1 MRISPPALP
10 TSAASA
16 AISLVLAGAALQADS
31 NAAMTAI
38 GQVQQSFVH
47 ELLLPVAALGGVAAI
62 DKFGLAP
69 RAQRTS
75 DEGDGGVFT
84 GKLSASRILER
95 DAESIT
101 LGAPACF
108 LANLV
113 ALAALHGTAHV
124 HLACWALDWAA
135 VVPAVVLIRNGQLEL
150 GKYAFEDPA
159 EFERCAPQWSAAGTT
174 IFERPSDAMVGT
186 DVVVRQH
193 SDGWRTLRFCGAD
206 GSLGS
211 IQSVTRMRDDGY
223 VEPRHVA
230 NEYVKSMA
238 SIALAAL
245 GNRPAAGGSKG
256 PRMLFL
262 GLGAGTL
269 PLLFARHVPEAS
281 TLRAVEIDA
290 AVVDAA
296 NSALGLGAD
305 VINMATPEAEAGA
318 DDAADKMT
326 PAQAVEARAR
336 AGVATMASGS
346 PRIEVVVGD
355 ALDAVANCDPGS
367 YDAIFI
373 DIFNKSVL
381 PMPPPLVIAAT
392 ALQAAFRAP
401 APIAALTHAGTTGR
415 PRRSSIATS
424 SATCTAPSHPM
435 ASRCTTSTST
445 RRRRPPTW
453 RRRSLT
459 WRRRCTPIYSPRRA
473 ACPSTTKVT
482 PSSHRARRRTGRCVG
497 ALLRS
502 SSSRRGA
509 RVSSVG

>member
-1 MRISPPALP
+1 MRLSPPALP

-31 NAAMTAI
+31 NAAVTAI

-69 RAQRTS
+69 RAQTTS
-75 DEGDGGVFT
+75 GDGDGGVFT

-95 DAESIT
+95 DSEAIT

-245 GNRPAAGGSKG
+245 GNRPAGGSKG

-296 NSALGLGAD
+296 NSVLGLGAD
-305 VINMATPEAEAGA
+305 VINMATTPEAEAGA
-318 DDAADKMT
+318 DDSADKMT
-326 PAQAVEARAR
+326 PAQALEARAR
-336 AGVATMASGS
+336 AGVATMTSGS

-373 DIFNKSVL
+373 DIFDRSML
-381 PMPPPLVIAAT
+381 SMPPPRHRCHCTVT
-392 ALQAAFRAP
+392 AQQPAFRARPLRPQPSLTQEQSDAP
-401 APIAALTHAGTTGR
+401 AVRRSRIHQQRAPR
-415 PRRSSIATS
+415 PR
-424 SATCTAPSHPM
+424 
-435 ASRCTTSTST
+435 T
-445 RRRRPPTW
+445 RW
-453 RRRSLT
+453 
-459 WRRRCTPIYSPRRA
+459 
-473 ACPSTTKVT
+473 
-482 PSSHRARRRTGRCVG
+482 
-497 ALLRS
+497 
-502 SSSRRGA
+502 RRGA
-509 RVSSVG
+509 QPPPRPVGAARQRGDEDL